1 MSENLDK
8 ILKLE
13 NKLESLM
20 EDGIDTTDTKC
31 EKVVLQIAKLLDKIS
46 NYELLYLLN
55 ESDCIS
61 QVIDITAY
69 FKKYKLNKKE
79 VKENN
84 SFMEEFKKLSSF
96 VEEIREKA
104 ICEEEYLYICYK
116 CDVDNVA
123 AYFLKHMSNS
133 DIMELSNNSTD
144 WDYKLFLF
152 GNLKEQI
159 SFCPHSIT
167 DSTDPS

>member
-13 NKLESLM
+13 NKLVSLI
-20 EDGIDTTDTKC
+20 EAGFDTTDTKC
-31 EKVVLQIAKLLDKIS
+31 EKVVLQIARLLDKIS
-46 NYELLYLLN
+46 NHELLYLLN

-79 VKENN
+79 IKENN
-84 SFMEEFKKLSSF
+84 TFMEEFKKLSSF
-96 VEEIREKA
+96 VEEIREKS

-123 AYFLKHMSNS
+123 AFLLSNMPNE
-133 DIMELSNNSTD
+133 DIMMLANQSDD
-144 WDYKLFLF
+144 WNYKLFLF
-152 GNLKEQI
+152 ENLK
-159 SFCPHSIT
+159 
-167 DSTDPS
+167 DKK

>member
-13 NKLESLM
+13 NKLASFM

-31 EKVVLQIAKLLDKIS
+31 EKVVLQIARLLDKIS
-46 NYELLYLLN
+46 NHELLYLLN

-79 VKENN
+79 IKENIT
-84 SFMEEFKKLSSF
+84 FIDEFKKLSSF
-96 VEEIREKA
+96 VEEIREKS

-116 CDVDNVA
+116 CDVDSA
-123 AYFLKHMSNS
+123 ASFLLSNMPNE
-133 DIMELSNNSTD
+133 DIMRLANQSDD
-144 WDYKLFLF
+144 WNYKLFLF
-152 GNLKEQI
+152 ENLK
-159 SFCPHSIT
+159 
-167 DSTDPS
+167 DKK